1 MTALVVPTVRLHESW
16 AATVA
21 EFDSVPA
28 MQGAGL
34 WNLPQDQPLDTTRP
48 GCARV
53 VEMLAALADTRVPPP
68 PGMVHCDHY
77 WITDGDGAGDGV
89 GDDGQVVGFLALRHT
104 LNDFLLEQGGHVGYS
119 VRPSRRRE
127 GHASAA
133 LRLSVRRAAE
143 LGIARLLV
151 TCDHDNRASAATI
164 ESCGGVLEDRRL
176 GKLRYWID
184 TAA

>member
-1 MTALVVPTVRLHESW
+1 MTTLVVPTVRLHESW
-16 AATVA
+16 AAAVA

-34 WNLPQDQPLDTTRP
+34 WNLPQDEPLDTTRA

-53 VEMLAALADTRVPPP
+53 VEMLAELADTSLAPP

-77 WITDGDGAGDGV
+77 WITDGQDGHDGAGE
-89 GDDGQVVGFLALRHT
+89 GQVVGFLALRHT
-104 LNDFLLEQGGHVGYS
+104 LNDFLFEQGGHVGYS

-127 GHASAA
+127 GHASRA
-133 LRLSVRRAAE
+133 LRLSVGRAAD
-143 LGIARLLV
+143 LGIRRLLV
-151 TCDHDNRASAATI
+151 TCDDDNRASAATI
-164 ESCGGVLEDRRL
+164 EACGGELEDRRQ

-184 TAA
+184 TAS

>member
-16 AATVA
+16 AASVA
-21 EFDSVPA
+21 EFDSIPA

-34 WNLPQDQPLDTTRP
+34 WNLPQDEPLDTTRE

-53 VEMLAALADTRVPPP
+53 VEMLAALADTGVPAP
-68 PGMVHCDHY
+68 PGMVHCDHF
-77 WITDGDGAGDGV
+77 WITDGDGGAADG
-89 GDDGQVVGFLALRHT
+89 GEVVGFLALRHT
-104 LNDFLLEQGGHVGYS
+104 LNEFLLEQGGHVGYS

-127 GHASAA
+127 GHASRA
-133 LRLSVRRAAE
+133 LRLSVPRAAE
-143 LGIARLLV
+143 LGIERLLV

-164 ESCGGVLEDRRL
+164 EACGGVLEDRRQ

-184 TAA
+184 TAG

>member
-1 MTALVVPTVRLHESW
+1 MTSLVIPTVRLHRSW
-16 AATVA
+16 AAAVA

-34 WNLPQDQPLDTTRP
+34 WHLPQDEPLDTTEV

-53 VEMLAALADTRVPPP
+53 VAMLAELADTTLPPP
-68 PGMVHCDHY
+68 PGLVHCDHY
-77 WITDGDGAGDGV
+77 WITDGEGADA
-89 GDDGQVVGFLALRHT
+89 QVVGFLALRHT
-104 LNDFLLEQGGHVGYS
+104 LNDFLLELGGHVGYS

-127 GHASAA
+127 GHASRA
-133 LRLSVRRAAE
+133 LALAVERAAGR
-143 LGIARLLV
+143 GIERLLV

-164 ESCGGVLEDRRL
+164 ESCGGVLEDQRQ

-184 TAA
+184 VPG